1 MFFDTV
7 GLVSAA
13 AAAAVVLVVVVS
25 WWERTAFVW
34 QACIVAEAYSLN
46 VNWGDILF
54 DKAIKDGSVDY
65 VAEMV
70 AAESLTSEVF
80 RAVVDRY
87 VPS

>member
-1 MFFDTV
+1 M
-7 GLVSAA
+7 
-13 AAAAVVLVVVVS
+13 
-25 WWERTAFVW
+25 
-34 QACIVAEAYSLN
+34 AEAYSLN